1 MEEMETGFYKQLF
14 AEDELYLINVKQEL
28 KNICI
33 VLDKKLNAKNENFLS
48 KILSAVKLSLYS
60 TSILYSENIDKA
72 STLETSIVLI
82 FDNDSKETYDKYQT
96 VKDGNITVLQCDSLD
111 LIASDKALKG
121 KLWVALQNIFL
132 K

>member
-48 KILSAVKLSLYS
+48 KILSAVKLSLYN

-72 STLETSIVLI
+72 SSLETEIVLI
-82 FDNDSKETYDKYQT
+82 FDNESKETYDKYQS
-96 VKDGNITVLQCDSLD
+96 VKDGNVTVLQCDSLD

>member
-48 KILSAVKLSLYS
+48 KILSAVKLSLYN
-60 TSILYSENIDKA
+60 TSILYSENVDKA
-72 STLETSIVLI
+72 SALETNVVLI
-82 FDNDSKETYDKYQT
+82 FDNDSKENYDKYQS
-96 VKDGNITVLQCDSLD
+96 VKDGNSTILQCDSLD